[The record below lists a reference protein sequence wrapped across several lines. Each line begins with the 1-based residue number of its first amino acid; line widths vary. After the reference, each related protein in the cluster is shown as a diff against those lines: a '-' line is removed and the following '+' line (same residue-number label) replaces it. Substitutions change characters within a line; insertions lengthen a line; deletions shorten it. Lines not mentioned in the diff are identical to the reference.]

1 MKRALVTVGMLLLGG
16 ALAWQGLRAQA
27 PAPQAQSPGR
37 VVKLDA
43 ALDAIVDADATIEK
57 VAGGFGFV
65 EGPVWTRDG
74 ALLFS
79 DIPANAIM
87 RWMPGGQASIFR
99 QPAGYTGT
107 ETRAPGSHIGSNGLT
122 IDREGRLLVA
132 EHGDRRISRID
143 AGGQRTTVADKYDGK
158 RLNSPNDVVVKSDGS
173 IYFTDPPYGL
183 PRQAQDPAKE
193 IPFSGIYR
201 VVGDKVTLLA
211 QELAFPNGLAFSPD
225 EKTLYVANSDPARRL
240 WMRYE
245 VKADGT
251 LGAATIFYDASSE
264 TARGIPDG
272 LKVDLAGNVFGT
284 GPGGVL
290 IISPAGKLLGRIELP
305 EPPANVAFGDDGR
318 SLYMTARTSVYRVRL
333 VKGGKRPVVSLAGRK
348 GAGLW
353 GVGAPTPPP
362 PHCPPYGVPSDLSSA
377 SARSR
382 ISS

>member
-348 GAGLW
+348 G
-353 GVGAPTPPP
+353 P
-362 PHCPPYGVPSDLSSA
+362 PHTVRPTACPA
-377 SARSR
+377 T
-382 ISS
+382 